1 MSDHLDSAA
10 EPLYG
15 QNEAEHD
22 SAAYRD
28 AAASARTESEAAI
41 DWYRLSDWLARL
53 GPVLWLHRD
62 AGDRAFPR
70 ARLLHQG
77 VLLLDHP
84 SLAAFSSCV
93 ELRAHS
99 AIGTHGPREW
109 LELIDAQGLCSA
121 RLYLLPDADYLAW
134 DAMLVEC
141 AIERIRAQTP
151 ERWRAHSAFMRCALR
166 RLRIAWRAQ
175 VVRFPLLQLPCL
187 RVLGVRAPVELSAL
201 GRQIATAITRDE
213 KICLDG

>member
-10 EPLYG
+10 EHLYG
-15 QNEAEHD
+15 SNEAEPA
-22 SAAYRD
+22 SAAYPD
-28 AAASARTESEAAI
+28 AAAWRRTDADAAI

-53 GPVLWLHRD
+53 GPMLWLHRD
-62 AGDRAFPR
+62 GGDRAFPR

-134 DAMLVEC
+134 DAMLGEC
-141 AIERIRAQTP
+141 AIVRSQAQVP
-151 ERWRAHSAFMRCALR
+151 ERWRAHTAFLRCALR
-166 RLRIAWRAQ
+166 RLRVAWRAQ

-187 RVLGVRAPVELSAL
+187 RVLGVREPVELSAL
-201 GRQIATAITRDE
+201 GRQIAAAITRDE
-213 KICLDG
+213 KVCLDG